1 MKRAISS
8 YHPLR
13 VALRGASGGQ
23 SQQAHKTFG
32 LAIHVYR
39 LFQTIIEAEDISILT
54 ILENPVIFKNH
65 NSTISSLTE
74 LERSLQNFYF
84 QHYKLS
90 CSVIGSQSFG
100 SIGFDLATLAKK
112 FTEPLFVEI
121 DNAKYDFT
129 LKTNFKYG
137 AFAGKIILEK
147 ENFEPVTASEY
158 TGPQSIMVAKSI
170 MDKTIG
176 KYFGAIS
183 SLQANDW
190 CNLFAEEGYIEDPAG
205 SRPFI
210 GQKELAIF
218 FKGVQRM
225 FAELKMTIVEKTL
238 AFNSATV
245 KWQAEAVGY
254 NGRKLYFNGTEN
266 FYFNR
271 EGQIVAAQ
279 VEWDPSVISDQI

>member
-1 MKRAISS
+1 M
-8 YHPLR
+8 
-13 VALRGASGGQ
+13 
-23 SQQAHKTFG
+23 T
-32 LAIHVYR
+32 LA
-39 LFQTIIEAEDISILT
+39 

-183 SLQANDW
+183 SLQ
-190 CNLFAEEGYIEDPAG
+190 
-205 SRPFI
+205 S
-210 GQKELAIF
+210 K
-218 FKGVQRM
+218 
-225 FAELKMTIVEKTL
+225 
-238 AFNSATV
+238 
-245 KWQAEAVGY
+245 
-254 NGRKLYFNGTEN
+254 
-266 FYFNR
+266 
-271 EGQIVAAQ
+271 
-279 VEWDPSVISDQI
+279 